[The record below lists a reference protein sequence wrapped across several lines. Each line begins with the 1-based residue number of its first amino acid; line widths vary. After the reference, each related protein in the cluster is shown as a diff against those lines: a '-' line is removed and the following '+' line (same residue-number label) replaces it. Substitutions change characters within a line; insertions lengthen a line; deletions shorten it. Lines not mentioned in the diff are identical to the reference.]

1 VARALALLVLGIML
15 SGCAFWLDQP
25 ETAAPR
31 SVIFDAKPEYVIGPG
46 DQLQIFVW
54 RNPDLTTPV
63 PVRPDGRISIPL
75 VQDVQAAGR
84 TPSQLSEEIRERLTE
99 YVKEPMVTVIVQ
111 SFLGTGEG
119 RVSVV
124 GEATQPRAV
133 TYRAGLTLLDV
144 MIESGGLTEFA
155 DGNDGRLVRMESE
168 GPKEYR
174 IRIADLMKDGD
185 STANVELKPGDIIRI
200 PERWF

>member
-1 VARALALLVLGIML
+1 MLRGLAFVIVSVFL

-25 ETAAPR
+25 ETALPR
-31 SVIFDAKPEYVIGPG
+31 AEIFNSKPDYMIGPG

-54 RNPDLTTPV
+54 RNTDLSAAV

-84 TPSQLSEEIRERLTE
+84 TPAQLAEEIRVRLTD
-99 YVKEPMVTVIVQ
+99 YVKEPLVTVMVQ
-111 SFLGTGEG
+111 GIQGTGEG
-119 RVSVV
+119 RVSIV

-133 TYRAGLTLLDV
+133 VYRVGLTLLDV
-144 MIESGGLTEFA
+144 MIEAGGLTEFA
-155 DGNDGRLVRMESE
+155 DGNDGRLIRTEPAGV
-168 GPKEYR
+168 KEYR

-185 STANVELKPGDIIRI
+185 PTANVELQPGDIIRI

>member
-1 VARALALLVLGIML
+1 LVLGILL

-25 ETAAPR
+25 ETAAPQAL
-31 SVIFDAKPEYVIGPG
+31 IFDAKPEYVIGPG

-111 SFLGTGEG
+111 TFVGTGEG

-144 MIESGGLTEFA
+144 MIEAGGLTEFA
-155 DGNDGRLVRMESE
+155 DGNDGRLVRMEE
-168 GPKEYR
+168 KGPKEYR
-174 IRIADLMKDGD
+174 VRIADLMKDGD
-185 STANVELKPGDIIRI
+185 ATANVELKPGDIIRI